1 MSGSG
6 GLQVGASVRTS
17 PPRLAQA
24 VSLAIAVAALAGAIL
39 TSRGIEAR
47 AVARAET
54 PQPIFFPRAEIL
66 RPALLGFT
74 GLAADL
80 TWVRTVQYF
89 GSRIEGKERF
99 PQLYQLVDMTT
110 SLDPHFLDA
119 YQYGGLFLTIARQYP
134 NAIAIYR
141 KGIAANPLA
150 WQLPHDLGRLY
161 FLELQDYQSGLALV
175 GDHGPPSRAPA
186 LYSPFSD
193 PAPGQGRPCR
203 HRPGALA
210 ANVRALRERSDPGDR
225 AARDREAL
233 GGYETGATSKFSQM
247 RTKPGQAATALSRFP
262 LRIVIQSIREQDAM
276 NARPPWRYWRWPNSS
291 TRVGHCHPRPER
303 TGEPGASL
311 ARPAGDPGRAGR
323 HVGDRR
329 GGRRVLRRHPRGGR
343 ASRSTRRAAGGARV
357 WRGTSGGVRG
367 HRGAVDCH
375 HGRRLLA
382 SADLYRG
389 VLAATTRRG
398 NADRLPLRGRRA
410 GRHGGRP
417 PPAESCPQ
425 PDLRPRPVPGSPRPV
440 QRVSPVP
447 ASRPEQPHRDRAGL

>member
-39 TSRGIEAR
+39 TSRGIEVR
-47 AVARAET
+47 AVARPET

-80 TWVRTVQYF
+80 TWIRTVQYF

-161 FLELQDYQSGLALV
+161 FLELQDYQQAL
-175 GDHGPPSRAPA
+175 HWW
-186 LYSPFSD
+186 
-193 PAPGQGRPCR
+193 
-203 HRPGALA
+203 
-210 ANVRALRERSDPGDR
+210 EI
-225 AARDREAL
+225 
-233 GGYETGATSKFSQM
+233 T
-247 RTKPGQAATALSRFP
+247 
-262 LRIVIQSIREQDAM
+262 
-276 NARPPWRYWRWPNSS
+276 
-291 TRVGHCHPRPER
+291 
-303 TGEPGASL
+303 
-311 ARPAGDPGRAGR
+311 
-323 HVGDRR
+323 
-329 GGRRVLRRHPRGGR
+329 
-343 ASRSTRRAAGGARV
+343 
-357 WRGTSGGVRG
+357 
-367 HRGAVDCH
+367 
-375 HGRRLLA
+375 
-382 SADLYRG
+382 
-389 VLAATTRRG
+389 
-398 NADRLPLRGRRA
+398 DRLP
-410 GRHGGRP
+410 GRP
-417 PPAESCPQ
+417 HYIPRFLIRLQAKVGHLDTALELWRQMYERSENEAIREIARREIEKLLGEMRRGQ
-425 PDLRPRPVPGSPRPV
+425 RPSSH
-440 QRVSPVP
+440 Q
-447 ASRPEQPHRDRAGL
+447 